1 MFSTYHYVQRQA
13 SQGQNVYDTVKSWT
27 RDGLDATL
35 TKIVNDAG
43 SQDIVFDKNGLLFR
57 KYNDVTD
64 SYEPTQL
71 KIINST
77 LAITKDNWNTLQTAI
92 GNLLYRNPET
102 KELCETYGINAEV
115 LIGRLI
121 LGENLGIY
129 NMAGSLKFDKNGL
142 LVSNGINVFQVDPNN
157 EDSILTVSKGSRNV
171 FCLNSDGDLEL
182 TGKVTAT
189 SGHIGGENGLE
200 IGSACI
206 RSGSI
211 SSVTNTTIPG
221 IYIGIDGFNVSGGT
235 PATTSYFTKNGINI
249 GGKLVWNNGLLSV
262 DGKIT
267 ASSGTIGDFNIYADS
282 LSTPY
287 CGMSGGTYAT
297 SFEGEEQL
305 VYPGIRSSDLS
316 TYDHWVFW
324 AGNGNFKVNRDGHVW
339 MKKANISGTIDAQ
352 ELNVKEKISL
362 YIQNSLDTIG
372 ENREAFSTS
381 ATDVSV
387 LYVGKDFTDVCIDS
401 QVSVTKSLSC
411 RNDFYCSGILY
422 AVDKIGFQN
431 VFSTQKKAF
440 CRWEDGEYHNF
451 LQIDDGINFSLGWN
465 GSSLHQTKTI
475 LRGQTVLLKNT
486 SGSAVTSDE
495 RVKNSFKSLDEFDDV
510 FMDIE
515 TCAFKYNQGVSGRYH
530 FGAKAQQVRDAFLSH
545 GYTTQDFAGLVQTT
559 DDPESED
566 YCGVTDPWSL
576 IYTEFTMWNTHMIQK
591 CMAEN
596 ATLRTQNQRL
606 SERLDVLE
614 HAVNNSGNS

>member
-1 MFSTYHYVQRQA
+1 
-13 SQGQNVYDTVKSWT
+13 
-27 RDGLDATL
+27 
-35 TKIVNDAG
+35 
-43 SQDIVFDKNGLLFR
+43 
-57 KYNDVTD
+57 
-64 SYEPTQL
+64 
-71 KIINST
+71 
-77 LAITKDNWNTLQTAI
+77 
-92 GNLLYRNPET
+92 
-102 KELCETYGINAEV
+102 
-115 LIGRLI
+115 
-121 LGENLGIY
+121 
-129 NMAGSLKFDKNGL
+129 MAGSLKFDKNGL

-362 YIQNSLDTIG
+362 YIQNSLDTI
-372 ENREAFSTS
+372 
-381 ATDVSV
+381 
-387 LYVGKDFTDVCIDS
+387 
-401 QVSVTKSLSC
+401 
-411 RNDFYCSGILY
+411 
-422 AVDKIGFQN
+422 
-431 VFSTQKKAF
+431 
-440 CRWEDGEYHNF
+440 
-451 LQIDDGINFSLGWN
+451 
-465 GSSLHQTKTI
+465 
-475 LRGQTVLLKNT
+475 
-486 SGSAVTSDE
+486 
-495 RVKNSFKSLDEFDDV
+495 
-510 FMDIE
+510 
-515 TCAFKYNQGVSGRYH
+515 
-530 FGAKAQQVRDAFLSH
+530 
-545 GYTTQDFAGLVQTT
+545 
-559 DDPESED
+559 
-566 YCGVTDPWSL
+566 
-576 IYTEFTMWNTHMIQK
+576 
-591 CMAEN
+591 
-596 ATLRTQNQRL
+596 
-606 SERLDVLE
+606 
-614 HAVNNSGNS
+614 